1 MMKKDAKV
9 DEKTGVKVTF
19 VELLEKSGVITREAI
34 KNALA
39 EQWERGGTLEE
50 ILVEKG
56 FLNEEQLVKFILDN
70 FPMLHYVNLKNIDID
85 PEAVEHIPA
94 RIARK
99 YLVIP
104 IRKKGKS
111 LAVAMANPINRE
123 MLAELKNVT
132 DLKIRPFI
140 SKVSEIKEAI
150 EKYYA
155 ETESAEKISEP
166 FTGSTIRG
174 EIGVLIAKDK
184 TFDSF
189 VVDETN
195 KHAFLLCKDI
205 AETRGVG
212 AKKVFLFGPEGSGK
226 SHLLQAIANYILEN
240 EALRRFIYIDAYK
253 FYSTLKE
260 LKTER
265 DIDRYLEILR
275 DVDILLFDDLDFLVG
290 KDFAQDALLT
300 VLSDLVSRDKQAVV
314 TCSLPLKNMPTL
326 NRKLRQLLTEFMT
339 IGIEEP
345 STDLKRKVA
354 RMFVGEEGLP
364 SSVIDQIASKPGLN
378 LKKIETIVH
387 ELLTYKRLGER
398 IDENLLNKVVGAFIE
413 VGK

>member
-1 MMKKDAKV
+1 MIRKDAKV
-9 DEKTGVKVTF
+9 EDKTGVKVTF
-19 VELLEKSGVITREAI
+19 VELLEKSGVITKEAL
-34 KNALA
+34 KSALA

-56 FLNEEQLVKFILDN
+56 FLNEEQLVKFILDS
-70 FPMLHYVNLKNIDID
+70 FPMLHYVSLKDIDID
-85 PEAVEHIPA
+85 PDAVEHIPS

-155 ETESAEKISEP
+155 ESESVEKISEP
-166 FTGSTIRG
+166 FTGAKTKR

-189 VVDETN
+189 IVDETN

-212 AKKVFLFGPEGSGK
+212 EKKVFLFGPDGCGK
-226 SHLLQAIANYILEN
+226 SHLLQSIANYILEN

-253 FYSTLKE
+253 FYSTIKE

-265 DIDRYLEILR
+265 EVDRYIEILS
-275 DVDILLFDDLDFLVG
+275 DVDIILFDDLDFLVG

-300 VLSDLVSRDKQAVV
+300 VLSDLISRDKQAVI
-314 TCSLPLKNMPTL
+314 TSAYPLKNMPTL
-326 NRKLRQLLTEFMT
+326 NRKLKQLLTEFMT

-345 STDLKRKVA
+345 SADLKRKVA
-354 RMFVGEEGLP
+354 RMFAGEEGLP

-378 LKKIETIVH
+378 LKKIETIVR

-398 IDENLLNKVVGAFIE
+398 IDENLINKVIGAFIE
-413 VGK
+413 AGK